1 MSAMYSILLGFLAGL
16 LSMTVLNLYKWI
28 VKKMNSI

>member
-1 MSAMYSILLGFLAGL
+1 MSAMYMILLGFLAGL

-28 VKKMNSI
+28 VKKMNGI